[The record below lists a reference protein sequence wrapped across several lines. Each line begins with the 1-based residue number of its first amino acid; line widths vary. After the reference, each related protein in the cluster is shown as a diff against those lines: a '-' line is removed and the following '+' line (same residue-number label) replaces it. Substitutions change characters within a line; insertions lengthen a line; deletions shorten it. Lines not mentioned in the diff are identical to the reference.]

1 MRAVEQL
8 LVAVDFFVVFTCV
21 RRRSRCDAID
31 ATKTLKSS
39 PMCALHVIRLMR
51 ASASSDFLPRACGG
65 ITCHGVCSTASS
77 SRAIDATIF
86 AQLRLLDGV
95 EPPRHRR
102 DGSPITKVSQSYLGI
117 SDTAARLLQPLL
129 RLVVVLLVHF
139 GDRQPI

>member
-77 SRAIDATIF
+77 SRAIDAITM
-86 AQLRLLDGV
+86 ARRPLKATT
-95 EPPRHRR
+95 PP
-102 DGSPITKVSQSYLGI
+102 TN
-117 SDTAARLLQPLL
+117 LLQPLL
-129 RLVVVLLVHF
+129 RLVVVLLVHL
-139 GDRQPI
+139 GDGQPI